1 VRIKI
6 LGSAAGGGFPQWNCG
21 CFNCSRQRRG
31 LLNAVPRSQIQVA
44 ITTDDQHWFLL
55 NASPD
60 LRTQIEATPE
70 LHPRSLRDTPIEG
83 VVLTTGDLDQVLGL
97 LLMRELQPIRIYATD
112 AVRAIVQRE
121 NAFFNMLTQHEGQSR
136 WMPIDAA
143 RSFSLESNGSKA
155 LHCHP
160 VSLGS
165 GYPAWVPPPLAQ
177 ELPRAEAVLGLVIQE
192 DGSPRRLGYFPA
204 CGTISAEMI
213 ALLEE
218 CDVVLFDGTFWD
230 DDELKRAEPSARTA
244 RQMGHVPLGG
254 DDGTLAMLAL
264 LRRPRKI
271 LLHINNTNPI
281 LDRDSDQHRQVIE
294 SGWEIAEDG
303 WDILL

>member
-1 VRIKI
+1 M
-6 LGSAAGGGFPQWNCG
+6 
-21 CFNCSRQRRG
+21 
-31 LLNAVPRSQIQVA
+31 
-44 ITTDDQHWFLL
+44 
-55 NASPD
+55 
-60 LRTQIEATPE
+60 QIEATPE

-121 NAFFNMLTQHEGQSR
+121 NAFFNMLTQHDGQSR
-136 WMPIDAA
+136 WMRIDAA
-143 RSFSLESNGSKA
+143 GDFRLEAASA
-155 LHCHP
+155 PPIECRP

-165 GYPAWVPPPLAQ
+165 CFPAWVPPPLAQ
-177 ELPRAEAVLGLVIQE
+177 ELPQAEAVLGLVIQQS
-192 DGSPRRLGYFPA
+192 GSSQNGNRRRLGYFPA
-204 CGTISAEMI
+204 CGKITPKMISI
-213 ALLEE
+213 LEE

-230 DDELKRAEPSARTA
+230 DQELSRANPSFRSA

-254 DDGTLAMLAL
+254 EDGTLALLAG

-271 LLHINNTNPI
+271 FIHINNTNPI
-281 LDRDSDQHRQVIE
+281 LDRDSAEHRQVIE

-303 WDILL
+303 WDIRL

>member
-1 VRIKI
+1 
-6 LGSAAGGGFPQWNCG
+6 
-21 CFNCSRQRRG
+21 

-44 ITTDDQHWFLL
+44 ITSDDKHWFLL

-121 NAFFNMLTQHEGQSR
+121 NAFFNMLTQHEEQSR
-136 WMPIDAA
+136 WIPIDTTQG
-143 RSFSLESNGSKA
+143 FTLEANGSPA
-155 LHCHP
+155 MECHP

-165 GYPAWVPPPLAQ
+165 GFPAWVPPPLAQ
-177 ELPRAEAVLGLVIQE
+177 ELPRAEAVLGLVIEQA
-192 DGSPRRLGYFPA
+192 GSPRRLGYFPA
-204 CGTISAEMI
+204 CGKITAAMI

-230 DDELKRAEPSARTA
+230 DDELKRAQPGARSA

-254 DDGTLAMLAL
+254 DEGTLAMLAG

-281 LDRDSDQHRQVIE
+281 LDRDSEQHRQVIE
-294 SGWEIAEDG
+294 SGWQIAEDG
-303 WDILL
+303 WDIQL